1 MKLPFST
8 ALLPAVAGAVAV
20 LGLEFFLMV
29 SVALQF
35 LRADYD
41 WVTTPLS
48 FYLLGPYSAWLIAAY
63 FVLAASIVL
72 IAWAFHRDLVPSIH
86 NRAPFVLFVAGAVF
100 VCIVA
105 LAHTNTQ
112 QDPHFTAH
120 GLVHNAAAALA
131 FLCVTLAM
139 LLQSWRLRS
148 DPRWRNRHRRALIL
162 AIVTFVAL
170 WVYALWHGL
179 PTGVAQKS
187 VILLIV
193 LWLLMAGRW
202 LMLTRLRVLEP

>member
-8 ALLPAVAGAVAV
+8 ALLPALAGALAV
-20 LGLEFFLMV
+20 LGLEFFLLV
-29 SVALQF
+29 SVVLQF
-35 LRADYD
+35 LRDDYD

-63 FVLAASIVL
+63 FVLAVSIVL
-72 IAWAFHRDLVPSIH
+72 IAWGFHRDLVPSIH
-86 NRAPFVLFVAGAVF
+86 NRAPFALFVAGATF
-100 VCIVA
+100 ICIVA
-105 LAHTNTQ
+105 LAHTDTR
-112 QDPHFTAH
+112 QDPRFTVH

-148 DPRWRNRHRRALIL
+148 DPRWRNRHRRALLL
-162 AIVTFVAL
+162 AGITFIAL
-170 WVYALWHGL
+170 WVYALWHAL

-202 LMLTRLRVLEP
+202 LMLTRLRLLEP